1 MLNKKKLLIIGV
13 LVLAVGGLGFYAVKR
28 QGSDVVEVQ
37 ATKVKRGTV
46 IHKVS
51 ASGKVNPVIQVNVS
65 ADVAGRVIRL
75 AVKEGDRVVKGQFLA
90 QLDSTRYK
98 AEVDRAKQVLASAQ
112 AQLKVSKLEKE
123 QQYELFK
130 KNLVSELQYQQAE
143 ARYTQALA
151 SMRQAEAAL
160 TQALDNYNKTT
171 IVAPMSG
178 VITLLNKREGE
189 IALGST
195 FQRDIIMTIAD
206 LSQMEILASVN
217 ENDVVDVALG
227 DTAEISIDAMPDT
240 TFLGVVTEIA
250 HSAKTVNSGSLEQ
263 VTNFDVKVRFLNPP
277 PDLRPG
283 MSASVDIRTATHQ
296 NVLYVPIQCVTLRNP
311 SAFKAN
317 RRGKRTRE
325 ARKRSDSAAVE
336 KRFGKKEEPVEVV
349 FVIKK
354 APQGRGEIVEMRRVR
369 TGLTGEENFE
379 IISGLKEGERVVSG
393 PYRILSRELND
404 GDKVKVARRKRF
416 HRKDREA

>member
-1 MLNKKKLLIIGV
+1 MLTKKKLIIIGI
-13 LVLAVGGLGFYAVKR
+13 LVLAVGGLGFYAVKK
-28 QGSDVVEVQ
+28 QNGDVIPVQ
-37 ATKVKRGTV
+37 VAKVKRGTV
-46 IHKVS
+46 VHKVT

-65 ADVAGRVIRL
+65 ADVAGRVIHL
-75 AVKEGDRVVKGQFLA
+75 AVKEGDHVRKGQFLA

-98 AEVDRAKQVLASAQ
+98 AEVDRAKEVLASAR
-112 AQLKVSKLEKE
+112 AQLKVAKLEKE
-123 QQYELFK
+123 QQYQLFQ

-160 TQALDNYNKTT
+160 TQAIDNYNKTR
-171 IVAPMSG
+171 IVAPMAG
-178 VITLLNKREGE
+178 VVTLLNKREGE

-206 LSQMEILASVN
+206 LSQMEILAQVN

-227 DTAEISIDAMPDT
+227 DTAEISIDALPDT

-250 HSAKTVNSGSLEQ
+250 HSAKTVNAGSQEQ

-283 MSASVDIRTATHQ
+283 MSASVDIRTATHR
-296 NVLYVPIQCVTLRNP
+296 NVLYIPIQCVTLRNP
-311 SAFKAN
+311 SAFKKH
-317 RRGKRTRE
+317 RRKGGPPSAE
-325 ARKRSDSAAVE
+325 VPADSVATPAASSRA
-336 KRFGKKEEPVEVV
+336 KEPVEVV
-349 FVIKK
+349 FVVKK
-354 APQGRGEIVEMRRVR
+354 APRGPGHIVEMRRVK

-379 IISGLKEGERVVSG
+379 IVSGLQEGERVVSG
-393 PYRILSRELND
+393 PYRVLSRELKD
-404 GDKVKVARRKRF
+404 GDHVKIMGRKGFKHRRP
-416 HRKDREA
+416 EA